1 MSDPICMKS
10 TKKRMIMNRTY
21 LGLVHYPVYNK
32 FKDTVITSI
41 TNLDIHDIARSCK
54 TFGIEKYFII
64 NPLETQKKMLTRVK
78 DFWQSDIA
86 LKYNLDRVTALKL
99 VQYVAT
105 IDDAVEFIRNQEK
118 EDPILIT
125 TTALQMNNQIH
136 LEKIRNLDHS
146 VLILFGT
153 GNGLSEEIHERAD
166 YVLEPIG
173 GSNEYNHLSVRSAV
187 AIILDRIF
195 SEK

>member
-1 MSDPICMKS
+1 MLDLICMKS
-10 TKKRMIMNRTY
+10 TKKRMIMNKTY

-32 FKDTVITSI
+32 FKDKVTTSI

-64 NPLETQKKMLTRVK
+64 NPLETQKKMLARVK

-86 LKYNLDRVTALKL
+86 IKYNLDRVNALEL
-99 VQYVAT
+99 VQYAAT
-105 IDDAVEFIRNQEK
+105 IDDVIEFIRNQEK